1 MLIFVTV
8 FLFYCLAWSDLFDL
22 TVVHEGH
29 LERPCYKDM
38 LKQSKSISQRTI
50 ELSSLDPQ
58 AYYKLGCALF
68 QGEQYEEAVVV
79 CNLEVYLYYSL

>member
-1 MLIFVTV
+1 
-8 FLFYCLAWSDLFDL
+8 
-22 TVVHEGH
+22 
-29 LERPCYKDM
+29 M